1 MSRRQAAAN
10 AAARTVVDY
19 EPDPYGA
26 GMVGALTS
34 AIGSTLNGARAVVVR
49 NPTWHGWTR
58 PLQTMRGAANLGT
71 ARVFAPKNSELSR
84 ETTTTDPT
92 AAAIFASRMQ
102 RGR

>member
-1 MSRRQAAAN
+1 MSRRPAAAN
-10 AAARTVVDY
+10 AVGRTVTDY
-19 EPDPYGA
+19 GPDPHGA
-26 GMVGALTS
+26 GLVGALNA
-34 AIGSTLNGARAVVVR
+34 AIAGTLNGARAVVVR

-58 PLQTMRGAANLGT
+58 TLQSMHGAAHLGT